1 MCSMERVM
9 KIPMRVCRR
18 DPNIFL
24 RHVGAIGGFLCLV
37 MGGVCFT
44 DMGASAQS
52 LSGASSGQS
61 LAGGVSPQFKFGG
74 GTLYI
79 DNQGTQ
85 GFLYTPGQH
94 FESYSFRNPTTG
106 QAWSG
111 AVMTFGPQLS
121 IGLIQGANQLG
132 NATVLP
138 GPPRQTTPL
147 PPIESTVFDDSN
159 PIP

>member
-1 MCSMERVM
+1 M
-9 KIPMRVCRR
+9 KIHMRVCRR
-18 DPNIFL
+18 EHNIFL
-24 RHVGAIGGFLCLV
+24 RQVGAIGGFLCMIV
-37 MGGVCFT
+37 GGVFFADPT
-44 DMGASAQS
+44 ALAQS

-61 LAGGVSPQFKFGG
+61 LAGGVAPQFKFGG

-121 IGLIQGANQLG
+121 IGLIQGGNQLG

-138 GPPRQTTPL
+138 GPPRQTPPL
-147 PPIESTVFDDSN
+147 PPIESTLFDDNN
-159 PIP
+159 PLP